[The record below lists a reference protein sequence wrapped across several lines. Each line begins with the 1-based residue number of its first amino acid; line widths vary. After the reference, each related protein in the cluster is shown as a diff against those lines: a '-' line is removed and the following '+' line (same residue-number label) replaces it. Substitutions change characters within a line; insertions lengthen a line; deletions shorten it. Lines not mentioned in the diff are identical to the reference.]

1 MKKLAVTF
9 IAFMSF
15 AFSANAGSYY
25 LHYTLKSG
33 SSGVQGG
40 YSSYNQCMKAGSGS
54 ASFASKIETFYCSE
68 DP

>member
-33 SSGVQGG
+33 SSVVQGG
-40 YSSYNQCMKAGSGS
+40 YSSYNQCKYA
-54 ASFASKIETFYCSE
+54 AVQKKENAAQHFLHLIVF
-68 DP
+68 